1 VKDNKIMK
9 RKSQYRD
16 IDISEEFLSEC
27 EEKFYSEQA
36 NIIAK
41 NAINS
46 VGSMFSTI
54 NSKRV
59 NEISH
64 IFLNSVKRKNL
75 RSTNQGASGRCWMF
89 AALNTFRHLIINAL
103 DLDNFEFSEV
113 YLFFWDKLERS
124 NSYLKWFIEHPEEKP
139 GSRAHEYMITDY
151 MSDGGW
157 WNTFANLVNK
167 YGIVPQSAMKETY
180 QSDDS
185 DEMNKIIKERLDSTV
200 NYLFYNRERMTSE
213 EIESLRKTT
222 VSKIYEILVKF
233 LGEPPKKFEW
243 HFSHNDEE
251 SCGIVTKLTPKTFL
265 EMVSPGVDMNGDFVT
280 LAHIPM
286 TNLRYYQN
294 YNISTTNN
302 VSEGETFRFCNVPVD
317 ELVKYALKSISSG
330 FAVWFSGDV
339 RKSFNWFHSSLD
351 DKLDDSALVFGE
363 TEKFEKGDR
372 IMMRNVQG
380 NHAMLLTGYNL
391 DEKGNPVS
399 WQVENSWGY
408 YDNEIPGLDGFLR
421 MSHSWF
427 KKYVIDIVVHK
438 DFLSRTMRKKISQKP
453 IDLDPW
459 DCMAPATRVGV
470 YNPPKGYLETLS
482 KRAKL
487 KV

>member
-1 VKDNKIMK
+1 MFADTT
-9 RKSQYRD
+9 
-16 IDISEEFLSEC
+16 ISEDFISQC
-27 EEKFYSEQA
+27 EKKFNSDPS
-36 NIIAK
+36 NVIAK

-46 VGSMFSTI
+46 VGSMFSTV
-54 NSKRV
+54 NSSRV

-75 RSTNQGASGRCWMF
+75 RSTNQGSSGRCWMF

-124 NSYLKWFIEHPEEKP
+124 NSYLKWFIEHPDEKP
-139 GSRAHEYMITDY
+139 GTRAHDYMITDY
-151 MSDGGW
+151 MCDGGW

-167 YGIVPQSAMKETY
+167 YGIVPQGAMKETF

-185 DEMNKIIKERLDSTV
+185 DEMNKIIKERLDSTI
-200 NYLFYNRERMTSE
+200 NYIYYNRKNMTNKE
-213 EIESLRKTT
+213 LETLRKST

-233 LGEPPKKFEW
+233 LGEPPKTFNW

-251 SCGIVTKLTPKTFL
+251 SCGVVTKLTPKKFL
-265 EMVSPGVDMNGDFVT
+265 EMVSPGVDMNKDFVT

-286 TNLRYYQN
+286 NNLEYYKN
-294 YNISTTNN
+294 YRILSTNN
-302 VSEGETFRFCNVPVD
+302 VTEGELFTFCNVPVD
-317 ELVKYALKSISSG
+317 ELVKYAIKSISSG

-339 RKSFNWFHSSLD
+339 RKSFNWFHSCLD
-351 DKLDDSALVFGE
+351 DKLDDSERVFGE
-363 TEKFEKGDR
+363 THEFNKGDR

-380 NHAMLLTGYNL
+380 NHAMLLTGFNL
-391 DEKGNPVS
+391 DENGCPIN

-408 YDNEIPGLDGFLR
+408 YDNEIPGLDGFLT

-438 DFLSRTMRKKISQKP
+438 DFLSRSLRKKIDSKP
-453 IDLDPW
+453 VDMNPW
-459 DCMAPATRVGV
+459 DCMAPALRVGIC
-470 YNPPKGYLETLS
+470 NPPKNYLDFL
-482 KRAKL
+482 KRRIKT
-487 KV
+487 